1 MALEERQLSELER
14 VAKEQAALSR
24 VATLVGAGATEDEI
38 ASAVSFEIGELFG
51 AQRAAVV
58 RWDGDTIQAI
68 GNAEARRETES
79 LLAEQSSLRQI
90 ATLVAAGRPQGE
102 VLDAVAAAAGT
113 LFGAAHVTLVRWEG
127 VQDEVVVS
135 AAWSAPAVAPVLV

>member
-51 AQRAAVV
+51 AQRAGVV
-58 RWDGDTIQAI
+58 RWDGDTTRVI
-68 GNAEARRETES
+68 GSGGVDPAGVPPAGAVLGYGGDTISARVVETG
-79 LLAEQSSLRQI
+79 APARI
-90 ATLVAAGRPQGE
+90 
-102 VLDAVAAAAGT
+102 DAAA
-113 LFGAAHVTLVRWEG
+113 
-127 VQDEVVVS
+127 D
-135 AAWSAPAVAPVLV
+135 